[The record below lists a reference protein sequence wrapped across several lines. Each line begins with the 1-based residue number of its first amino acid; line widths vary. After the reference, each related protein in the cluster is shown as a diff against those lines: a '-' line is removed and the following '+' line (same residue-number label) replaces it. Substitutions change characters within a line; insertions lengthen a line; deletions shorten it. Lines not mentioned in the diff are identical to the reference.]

1 VQHDNE
7 PDANADEQALLDLH
21 ERFMR
26 ACDVGDTDFLRSHV
40 RGGPDGLTWF
50 NLNKSN
56 YFGVDHICSLWDL
69 LRASGAPGG
78 SILNDDRDVR
88 VEVRGDV
95 AWLVYG
101 LHLKADFGELGA
113 VDHQARTTEI
123 WQRTGSHA
131 GSDTGSDTGSDWKLV
146 HFHCSDWEPGV
157 MGGL

>member
-1 VQHDNE
+1 MQQTIE
-7 PDANADEQALLDLH
+7 ADEKAVLDLH

-26 ACDVGDTDFLRSHV
+26 ACDVGDTDFLRRHV
-40 RGGPDGLTWF
+40 RGGLEGLTWF

-69 LRASGAPGG
+69 LRSTGAPGG
-78 SILNDDRDVR
+78 KILNEDRDVR
-88 VEVRGDV
+88 VEACGDV

-101 LHLKADFGELGA
+101 LHLRADFGELGA

-123 WQRTGSHA
+123 WQRA
-131 GSDTGSDTGSDWKLV
+131 GDAGKDWKLV
-146 HFHCSDWEPGV
+146 HFHCSDWQPGV

>member
-1 VQHDNE
+1 MPQSTQ
-7 PDANADEQALLDLH
+7 ADERTLAELH

-26 ACDVGDTDFLRSHV
+26 ACDVGDTDFLRDRV
-40 RGGPDGLTWF
+40 RAGADGLTWF

-56 YFGVDHICSLWDL
+56 YFGVDHICALWDL
-69 LRASGAPGG
+69 LRASGQAGG
-78 SILNDDRDVR
+78 KIVNEDRDVR
-88 VEVRGDV
+88 IEVCGDV

-113 VDHQARTTEI
+113 VEHEARTTEI
-123 WQRTGSHA
+123 WQRARGA
-131 GSDTGSDTGSDWKLV
+131 DGAVGEVGDWKLV